1 MKKIVLILA
10 AAVVVTALYSCND
23 VMRKIYITD
32 DIPDEELRGLY
43 NSSKYEDSVIYM
55 FYEEYAD
62 YKDGFFEDMEHRM
75 KYGELTYRDISD
87 AVIKLENS
95 IQDVHDEWR
104 QKYGK
109 SHDKMD
115 SIVNYWKEY
124 YKNNNA
130 DSYIGV
136 DFVEHVSRV
145 DYIYAMIYAK
155 KKELKNARI
164 LLSSKVS
171 LDTAVTHK
179 LPELFYEN
187 TDFSAEA
194 HLDAIMASGV
204 EYYYDGDITIEPK
217 VEHIN
222 ATRVHDALCRFFA
235 TNMLGDRWDNIY
247 NLTFDVTE
255 LEAEGINIIDEDI
268 IPKDISEY
276 IEHGYKSDV
285 EEVIIRKYVDGMYK
299 SEKTCYE
306 EYLSS
311 PEMKDVALVREFISD
326 YGEYCYDN

>member
-1 MKKIVLILA
+1 MKKIFLILA
-10 AAVVVTALYSCND
+10 AAMAVTALYSCND
-23 VMRKIYITD
+23 AMRKTYITD
-32 DIPDEELRGLY
+32 NIPDDELRKLY
-43 NSSKYEDSVIYM
+43 NSSKYGDSVIYM
-55 FYEEYAD
+55 FYEEYVD
-62 YKDGFFEDMEHRM
+62 YKDGFFENIEYRV
-75 KYGELTYRDISD
+75 KYGELTYRNISD
-87 AVIKLENS
+87 AVVKLENAV
-95 IQDVHDEWR
+95 QEAHEEWQ
-104 QKYGK
+104 QKYGN
-109 SHDKMD
+109 SYNKMD

-204 EYYYDGDITIEPK
+204 EYYYDGDIVLEPK
-217 VEHIN
+217 IELIN
-222 ATRVHDALCRFFA
+222 ATMVHDELCRFFRN
-235 TNMLGDRWDNIY
+235 NMFGSQWDNVY
-247 NLTFDVTE
+247 NLTFDIIE
-255 LEAEGINIIDEDI
+255 LEADGINIVDEDI

-285 EEVIIRKYVDGMYK
+285 EEEVIRKYVDEMYK

-306 EYLSS
+306 EYLSA
-311 PEMKDVALVREFISD
+311 PEMEDVALVREFISD
-326 YGEYCYDN
+326 FEEYCYDN